1 MNAVQRIAR
10 VMVAALLILMTGAC
24 STPVP
29 SDSTVQRLGTEL
41 FTALKAKDF
50 ERALDY
56 YAPEF
61 FQSRPREQ
69 WKAHLQAAQQKLG
82 DLQSFE
88 LRRKQVDVRYT
99 GTFFIYEYSVVYANE
114 KSWETVTFFIHVSGE
129 QPVQV
134 FGHQIKAKGI

>member
-1 MNAVQRIAR
+1 MCLIQNGRAMLAAFI
-10 VMVAALLILMTGAC
+10 MVTISAC
-24 STPVP
+24 TNSVP
-29 SDSTVQRLGTEL
+29 SDGAVEKLGVE
-41 FTALKAKDF
+41 FYSALKAKDF

-56 YAPEF
+56 YSPDF
-61 FQSRPREQ
+61 FNGRPREQ
-69 WKAHLQAAQQKLG
+69 WKAHLQAIQQKLG
-82 DLQSFE
+82 DVQSFD

-129 QPVQV
+129 QPVKV

>member
-1 MNAVQRIAR
+1 MLAVQRIAH
-10 VMVAALLILMTGAC
+10 VMAMALLVSIIAAC
-24 STPVP
+24 SGPVP
-29 SDSTVQRLGTEL
+29 GDSAVERLGVE
-41 FTALKAKDF
+41 FFSALKAKDF
-50 ERALDY
+50 ERALDH

-69 WKAHLQAAQQKLG
+69 WQARLQAVQQKLG
-82 DLQSFE
+82 DMQSFE

-114 KSWETVTFFIHVSGE
+114 KSWETVTFFVHVNGE
-129 QPVQV
+129 QPVKV

>member
-1 MNAVQRIAR
+1 MNAVQHMAR
-10 VMVAALLILMTGAC
+10 VMVAALLTLMSGAC

-29 SDSTVQRLGTEL
+29 SDGAVQKLGTEL

-61 FQSRPREQ
+61 FQSRPREH
-69 WKAHLQAAQQKLG
+69 WKAHLQTVQQKLG

-99 GTFFIYEYSVVYANE
+99 GTFFIYEYSVAYANA